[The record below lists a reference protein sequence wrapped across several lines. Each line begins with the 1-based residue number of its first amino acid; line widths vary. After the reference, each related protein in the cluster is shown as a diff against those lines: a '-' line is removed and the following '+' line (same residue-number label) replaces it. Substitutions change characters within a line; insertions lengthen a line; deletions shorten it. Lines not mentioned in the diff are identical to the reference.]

1 MTPIY
6 PTVNPE
12 AHIAFRKSGAELLEP
27 LLTGYKRDSA
37 LFDANPTAENWQAMV
52 RSHAKW
58 GVAVRAEGER
68 G

>member
-1 MTPIY
+1 MNPIY

-12 AHIAFRKSGAELLEP
+12 ARIAFRKSGEELLEA
-27 LLTGYKRDSA
+27 LFTGYKRDSA

-58 GVAVRAEGER
+58 TVALQAEEER
-68 G
+68 K

>member
-6 PTVNPE
+6 PTVNPK
-12 AHIAFRKSGAELLEP
+12 ARVAFRKSREELLEG
-27 LLTGYKRDSA
+27 LFFGFKRDSS

-58 GVAVRAEGER
+58 TVALQAEEER
-68 G
+68 E

>member
-12 AHIAFRKSGAELLEP
+12 ARIAIRKSKEELLER
-27 LLTGYKRDSA
+27 LFSGFKRDSA

-58 GVAVRAEGER
+58 DVALRAEEKR
-68 G
+68 E